1 MCIEKWLSDNIF
13 SYNGCTDR
21 KNMSSAVR
29 KVTETGNWSADAE
42 FIQSAGF
49 NRYDAM
55 MENFA
60 ERINGTIEQV
70 YTYDYE
76 LNLYRLLLKACRIKL

>member
-13 SYNGCTDR
+13 SYNGCIDR

-76 LNLYRLLLKACRIKL
+76 LNLYRLLLKACGIKL